1 MLKFLTQP
9 IENTKQATQYSVYI
23 YHDNQYGKCLPKW
36 QRVSATHNIK
46 RAIKHAKLLHQ
57 KNQYKKIEV
66 KKRFFCKHEKK
77 FIGKTVRVYTPN
89 NRSWDD
95 LFRSLKLIK
104 NT

>member
-9 IENTKQATQYSVYI
+9 IGTTAYSTQYSVYI

-46 RAIKHAKLLHQ
+46 RAIKHAKLLHRT
-57 KNQYKKIEV
+57 NQYKKIEI
-66 KKRFFCKHEKK
+66 KKRFFCKHENK
-77 FIGKTVRVYTPN
+77 FIGKTMRIYTPS
-89 NRSWDD
+89 NRSWYN
-95 LFRSLKLIK
+95 LIQSLTLVK